1 MYQTKGKFFSM
12 FGKIYRH
19 QLDAKNRMRIPAK
32 LREELGENYTIT
44 KGTSGCLFVFSEP
57 ELDGIREKL
66 KSVSLFDAKAMKPLR
81 IFTASA
87 WDAEEDKQGRILIP
101 ENLREFAKI
110 KKDVVVMKNGKCIEI
125 WSAEVWDEY
134 NSDDDFDDIVGNL
147 GI

>member
-66 KSVSLFDAKAMKPLR
+66 KSVSLFDAKARSLSVFLPLR
-81 IFTASA
+81 R
-87 WDAEEDKQGRILIP
+87 GMR
-101 ENLREFAKI
+101 RKI
-110 KKDVVVMKNGKCIEI
+110 SRAG
-125 WSAEVWDEY
+125 
-134 NSDDDFDDIVGNL
+134 F
-147 GI
+147 

>member
-87 WDAEEDKQGRILIP
+87 WDAEEISRA
-101 ENLREFAKI
+101 EF
-110 KKDVVVMKNGKCIEI
+110 
-125 WSAEVWDEY
+125 
-134 NSDDDFDDIVGNL
+134 
-147 GI
+147 